1 MKFFLFMLA
10 FGALLA
16 CAAALTA
23 GQFSALL

>member
-10 FGALLA
+10 FGTLLA
-16 CAAALTA
+16 CAGALTA